1 MKAYYN
7 DIFVLPLPDGHRFPM
22 RKYRLLRERLLEN
35 GILPEHDF
43 IIAEAATDDDIL
55 RCHTRDYLEKVKTGT
70 LSRKEIVRIGFPWS
84 PELVERSR
92 RSSGATICATR
103 TALDEGVAV
112 NLAGGTHHAGRDFG
126 AGYSVFCDSAIA
138 ARAMQAEGLVGKV
151 AVIDCDVHQGNGTAD
166 TTRDDPTI
174 YTFSIHGERNYPFRK
189 IDSDLDIGLAD
200 DTGDEEYLET
210 LEIAVERIL
219 YGFEPD
225 LVIYQ
230 SGADPFIGDKLGKLA
245 LTREGL
251 AERDRLV
258 LDMCRAEGLP
268 VAVTMGGGY
277 AENVD
282 DIVDIHLQ
290 TVKIASEYNKTH

>member
-7 DIFVLPLPDGHRFPM
+7 DIFVLSLPDGHRFPM
-22 RKYRLLRERLLEN
+22 SKYRLLRERLL
-35 GILPEHDF
+35 GEHIIAEQDF
-43 IIAEAATDDDIL
+43 IIPKGASDVQIL
-55 RCHTRDYLEKVKTGT
+55 RCHSVDYLEKVKNGT

-92 RSSGATICATR
+92 RSSGATICASR

-112 NLAGGTHHAGRDFG
+112 NLAGGTHHAGVDFG
-126 AGYSVFCDSAIA
+126 AGYSVFCDSTIA
-138 ARAMQAEGLVGKV
+138 ARAMQAEGLVERI

-189 IDSDLDIGLAD
+189 IDSDLDIGLANN
-200 DTGDEEYLET
+200 TGDAEYLET

-219 YGFEPD
+219 YSFEPD

-230 SGADPFIGDKLGKLA
+230 SGADPFVDDKLGKLA
-245 LTREGL
+245 LSKKGL
-251 AERDRLV
+251 AQRDRLV
-258 LDMCRAEGLP
+258 LDMCRAEDLP

-282 DIVDIHLQ
+282 DIVDIHAE
-290 TVKIASEYNKTH
+290 TVRIASEYVN